1 MHEIGM
7 LSKQSSTESL
17 PCITLFCWVIHT
29 PTDQIFPVEVGH
41 DRVLW
46 GKVKDAI
53 KEKKQTEFNDIAAD
67 TLKL

>member
-17 PCITLFCWVIHT
+17 PCLVIHT

-53 KEKKQTEFNDIAAD
+53 KEKKQPEFNDIAAD
-67 TLKL
+67 TLTVNGF